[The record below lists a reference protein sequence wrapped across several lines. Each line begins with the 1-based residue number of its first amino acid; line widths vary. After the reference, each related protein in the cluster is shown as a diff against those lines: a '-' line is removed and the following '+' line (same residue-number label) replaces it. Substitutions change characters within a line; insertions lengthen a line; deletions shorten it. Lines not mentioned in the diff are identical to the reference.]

1 MGLTGI
7 ILSARMQLRP
17 VDSGYVWVDFE
28 KAPDLEAALRLM
40 CESDEQYQYS
50 VAWIDCLARG
60 KSLGRSVLM
69 RGNHASAAQLPARIA
84 NPLAVRMAPRWTV
97 PIDFPSITLNR
108 FSVGAFNALYYGSHR
123 NARHQLV
130 SCEKFFYPLDSILHW
145 NRMYG
150 RRGFVQYQMALPESH
165 GPEGLKSL
173 LERLGESQR
182 ASFLAVLKR
191 FGTANGGLLSFPIRG
206 YTLALD
212 LPVSEGLIPL
222 LHELDQ
228 LVLRYGGR
236 IYLAKDA
243 TLRAEDFQSMYPTLG
258 QFRAIKKKLDPRG
271 ILSSSQARRLR
282 IVES

>member
-1 MGLTGI
+1 
-7 ILSARMQLRP
+7 
-17 VDSGYVWVDFE
+17 
-28 KAPDLEAALRLM
+28 M

-69 RGNHASAAQLPARIA
+69 RGNHALAAQLPPSIGD
-84 NPLAVRMAPRWTV
+84 PLTIRLTPRWTV
-97 PIDFPSITLNR
+97 PFDFPSVTLNR
-108 FSVGAFNALYYGSHR
+108 FSVGAFNALYYGFHP
-123 NARHQLV
+123 NAKRQLV

-150 RRGFVQYQMALPESH
+150 KRGFVQYQMALPENR
-165 GPEGLKSL
+165 GPEGLKVL

-191 FGTANGGLLSFPIRG
+191 FGAPNPGLLSFPISG

-212 LPVSEGLIPL
+212 LPVSKGLIPL
-222 LHELDQ
+222 LHDLDQ

-243 TLRAEDFQSMYPTLG
+243 TLRAEDFQSMYPALG
-258 QFRAIKKKLDPRG
+258 QFRAVKKKLDPGG
-271 ILSSSQARRLR
+271 IFSSSQARRLR
-282 IVES
+282 IVEG